1 MRKLATIYK
10 TVLIFL
16 ILLLHLLHSDISAQV
31 IGNEW
36 INPKQQYFKLKITQK
51 GIHQISFEAL
61 QKVGFPENIHPEK
74 IQIFR
79 HGKEVAI
86 SVHHNNPTVF
96 QANYFIAFYA
106 ENNDG
111 SLDSLLYQPKN
122 AQPHSYYNL
131 FSDTA
136 SYFITYCIDNQK
148 NKRISIQEKSPFKN
162 LTSEE
167 FHLEEDL
174 QVFTSSFSEGQPE
187 PVGTSLSA
195 GILNSNYSFG
205 KAWTGEIQKPNSKLS
220 FGIQLKNFIQS
231 SSYKPTIEILFS
243 GRSEGKH
250 RLQISLNNQLVDS
263 LFFENYFT
271 QLYKKEVTFET
282 DKNQI
287 SILSSQLNDQYSVSF
302 LKITY
307 PQNFEMKGLN
317 EKVFHLATN
326 SSTERLVIVQNP
338 PKNAFVYDISD
349 KFHPIKI
356 DFQQNDSTL
365 TFQTNGQHILISNLI
380 KKPDTIEQIFFKA
393 FPKSK
398 ADFLIITH
406 QKLLQSAQEYANYRA
421 SEKGGKH
428 DTLCVT
434 IDFLYNYFT
443 YGDKNPLAIQRFLAF
458 MKNTEKSQFCFII
471 GTATYPQK
479 ARKSFSD
486 YQLDLVPT
494 WGFPCGD
501 IPFGM
506 NLNKDQLNIPVGR
519 LATNNPQKI
528 LDYLQKVKE
537 HEAEPMNELWR
548 KKALMMSGG
557 RSVFELNTF
566 KDYVTNLKEISKSGL
581 LGQQVQ
587 LLAKKTDNPTE
598 FINVTE
604 QVNQGVGM
612 ITMFGHSASQQTDMD
627 IGYVSNDLFGYKNQ
641 GKYPF
646 ILVNG
651 CNAGDLF
658 ASQNSFGTDWIN
670 TPKRGAILFLAH
682 SYLSYS
688 FSLKSYSDE
697 LFQTLFQDSIYVDKA
712 FGTIMQNSI
721 NHYLKRF
728 PNSAFELANAQQ
740 FTLQGD
746 PAIVLFPAS
755 KPDFAIDNTA
765 ILLQKHQ
772 ENTTLHSDSLSIG
785 IVIKNLGR
793 VCRNSINIQLKR
805 TFPNGEMALYENTF
819 LKEIS
824 YQDTVYFNIPNDKFS
839 SVGNNSF
846 EVFVDYNNHI
856 SELQENNNTSVLE
869 YNFPAQN
876 ITVLHPQNFSIENQ
890 QVIDFQLKIPL
901 KTDNSTIVFEIDTNH
916 LFLSSYKKS
925 IILPYQNFLS
935 FKHSILEKDSTVYYW
950 RVKIEGNTWI
960 ENSFLFLKNSTEG
973 FAQFSFPQLSKSM
986 TDEHIYLENT
996 QWKFHTSSVTLSAK
1010 IYGTNSGVPRSHRA
1024 NSVILND
1031 KILIS
1036 DGVCYPW
1043 YNLNAV
1049 AFNRAL
1055 RPYAAIPSLVC
1066 GYAPYAVNYLSTE
1079 EFSSDLKD
1087 YFTATEYGNHVI
1099 LWNSGHLEYQNW
1111 TNEFRKNFA
1120 EIGVDTNKIMRLTK
1134 GSPFLVIGRKGATK
1148 ALLELFPDVNKR
1160 GDTQILSVENHVIK
1174 DNFDAGTITSPLIGV
1189 ASKWEEILI
1198 DVEKDEHQM
1207 FSYDILGINFKEE
1220 ERILAENIQQNSF
1233 NIKSIDA
1240 KEFPYLKIKIHL
1252 KNTNF
1257 SGKSPQLKS
1266 LIVLYQSPP
1275 EGIITQG
1282 ENIKLIDKQEYENF
1296 KIQTT
1301 FKNIS
1306 NKDFSDSITVKQVL
1320 TNIFLNKKDI
1330 KIFKVKSLKSQ
1341 DSVSVNLPIQTVGWL
1356 GENTFNLTF
1365 NPEILPEKSYQ
1376 NNSIYYNFKVVSDEI
1391 NPILSVTFD
1400 GRQIQQYEIVSSK
1413 PFVKIGLKDENPF
1426 RLKKDTNGI
1435 DFKIKYCSTCAYE
1448 KIYFSQ
1454 NDITWRIDSLTNT
1467 FLIDYFPQDLPKDT
1481 LSISVQ
1487 AQDVAGNFAGNR
1499 PYQISFRI
1507 LPKDTLMAFKVFPN
1521 PFQLFTKF
1529 VLELAGE
1536 SIPDEFYIE
1545 IFDLQGKQA
1554 ALVGPDNSIKIGINE
1569 IIWEGKDFTSNYL
1582 PSGTY
1587 FYRLILKNKAVDLAF
1602 KTSGKLI
1609 ISR

>member
-10 TVLIFL
+10 KVLIFL
-16 ILLLHLLHSDISAQV
+16 ILLFPLLHSNTSAQV

-36 INPKQQYFKLKITQK
+36 INPQQQYFKLKITQK

-61 QKVGFPENIHPEK
+61 LKSGFPENVHPEK

-86 SVHHNNPTVF
+86 SVHHNNSTVF
-96 QANYFIAFYA
+96 QANDFIAFYA

-111 SLDSLLYQPKN
+111 SLDSLLYQPRN
-122 AQPHSYYNL
+122 AQPHPYYSL
-131 FSDTA
+131 FTDTA
-136 SYFITYCIDNQK
+136 SYFITYHIDNQK
-148 NKRISIQEKSPFKN
+148 NKRISIQEKAPFQSLKP
-162 LTSEE
+162 EE

-174 QVFTSSFSEGQPE
+174 QIFTSSFSEGQPE
-187 PVGTSLSA
+187 PIGSSLST

-205 KAWTGEIQKPNSKLS
+205 KAWTGEIQKPNSQLHVD
-220 FGIQLKNFIQS
+220 FQLKNFIKNS
-231 SSYKPTIEILFS
+231 SSKPKIEILFS

-250 RLQISLNNQLVDS
+250 HLQISLSNKLVDS
-263 LFFENYFT
+263 LFFENHFT
-271 QLYKKEVTFET
+271 ELYKKEVDFGME
-282 DKNQI
+282 KNKI
-287 SILSSQLNDQYSVSF
+287 SILSSQSNDQFSVSF

-307 PQNFEMKGLN
+307 PQSFQMKGLN
-317 EKVFHLATN
+317 EKVFHFLPN
-326 SSTERLVIVQNP
+326 SSTERLIIVQNP

-349 KFHPIKI
+349 KSNPIKI
-356 DFQQNDSTL
+356 DFKQSDSTL
-365 TFQTNGQHILISNLI
+365 TFQTNGQRILVSNQI
-380 KKPDTIEQIFFKA
+380 KKLDAIEQISFREL
-393 FPKSK
+393 PKNK
-398 ADFLIITH
+398 VDFLIITH

-434 IDFLYNYFT
+434 TDFLYNYFT

-471 GTATYPQK
+471 GTAIYPQK
-479 ARKSFSD
+479 ARKNSLD

-506 NLNKDQLNIPVGR
+506 NLNDDQLNIPVGR
-519 LATNNPQKI
+519 LATNNPQI
-528 LDYLQKVKE
+528 VLDYLEKVKE
-537 HEAEPMNELWR
+537 HEAQAMNELWR
-548 KKALMMSGG
+548 KKSLMMSGG

-566 KDYVTNLKEISKSGL
+566 KDYVTELKEISENGL

-627 IGYVSNDLFGYKNQ
+627 IGYVSNDLLGYKNQ

-670 TPKRGAILFLAH
+670 TPKRGSILFLAH

-697 LFQTLFQDSIYVDKA
+697 LFQTLFQDSIYIDKA
-712 FGTIMQNSI
+712 FGTIMQTSI
-721 NHYLKRF
+721 NRYLQRF

-765 ILLQKHQ
+765 ILLPNQK
-772 ENTTLHSDSLSIG
+772 ENSAILPDSLSIG

-793 VCRNSINIQLKR
+793 VYRNALNIQVKR
-805 TFPNGEMALYENTF
+805 TFPNGKTVLFENTF

-824 YQDTVYFNIPNDKFS
+824 YQDTVYFKIPNDKFS
-839 SVGNNSF
+839 SVGTNRF
-846 EVFVDYNNHI
+846 EVMVDYNNHI
-856 SELQENNNTSVLE
+856 SELQENNNTFVLE
-869 YNFPAQN
+869 YNFPSQN
-876 ITVLHPQNFSIENQ
+876 ISTLTPQNFSITNQ
-890 QVIDFQLKIPL
+890 KIVDFQIQTPFKI
-901 KTDNSTIVFEIDTNH
+901 DNPNIIFEIDTNH
-916 LFLSSYKKS
+916 LFLSVYKKS

-935 FKHSILEKDSTVYYW
+935 FKHNILEKDSTVYYW
-950 RVKIEGNTWI
+950 RVKTESDNWI
-960 ENSFLFLKNSTEG
+960 ENSFLFLKNSSEG
-973 FAQFSFPQLSKSM
+973 FAQFSFPQLSKSV
-986 TDEHIYLENT
+986 TDERIYLENT
-996 QWKFHTSSVTLSAK
+996 QWKFHTSSITLSAK

-1043 YNLNAV
+1043 FNLNAV

-1055 RPYAAIPSLVC
+1055 RPYAVIPSLVC

-1079 EFSSDLKD
+1079 EYSNDLKD
-1087 YFTATEYGNHVI
+1087 YFTAAESGNYVI

-1111 TNEFRKNFA
+1111 TNEFRKNFI
-1120 EIGVDTNKIMRLTK
+1120 EIGVDTNKIKRLTK
-1134 GSPFLVIGRKGATK
+1134 GSPFLVIGRKGAKK

-1160 GDTQILSVENHVIK
+1160 GDTQILNLENYTIK
-1174 DNFDAGTITSPLIGV
+1174 DNFDTGKITSPLIGV
-1189 ASKWEEILI
+1189 ASKWDEVLI
-1198 DVEKDEHQM
+1198 DVEKNEQQT
-1207 FSYDILGINFKEE
+1207 FSYDILGVNLKGE
-1220 ERILAENIQQNSF
+1220 ERILAENIQQKTF
-1233 NIKSIDA
+1233 NISNIDA
-1240 KEFPYLKIKIHL
+1240 KEFPFLKIIIHL
-1252 KNTNF
+1252 KNTDF
-1257 SGKSPQLKS
+1257 SEKSPQLKS
-1266 LIVLYQSPP
+1266 LIVHYQSPP
-1275 EGIITQG
+1275 EGILSEV
-1282 ENIKLIDKQEYENF
+1282 ENNKLTDKQEYENF
-1296 KIQTT
+1296 KIQAT

-1306 NKDFSDSITVKQVL
+1306 NKDFSDSISVKQVI
-1320 TNIFLNKKDI
+1320 TNTFLNKKEI
-1330 KIFKVKSLKSQ
+1330 KSFKVKALKSQ
-1341 DSVSVNLPIQTVGWL
+1341 DSVSVSLLIQTAGWL
-1356 GENTFNLTF
+1356 GENTFSLTF
-1365 NPEILPEKSYQ
+1365 NSEILPEKSYQ
-1376 NNSIYYNFKVVSDEI
+1376 NNSIYYTFKVISDEI

-1400 GRQIQQYEIVSSK
+1400 GRKIQQYEIVSSK
-1413 PFVKIGLKDENPF
+1413 PFIKIGLKDENIF
-1426 RLKKDTNGI
+1426 RIKKDTNDI
-1435 DFKIKYCSTCAYE
+1435 DLKIKYCPTCAF
-1448 KIYFSQ
+1448 KRVYFSQ
-1454 NDITWRIDSLTNT
+1454 NDITWRTDSLTNT
-1467 FLIDYFPQDLPKDT
+1467 FLIDYFPQNLPKDT
-1481 LSISVQ
+1481 LTISVQ
-1487 AQDVAGNFAGNR
+1487 AQDVTGNFAGNR

-1529 VLELAGE
+1529 VLVLSGE

-1545 IFDLQGKQA
+1545 IFDLQGKQV
-1554 ALVGPDNSIKIGINE
+1554 ALVRPDNSIKIGVNE

-1587 FYRLILKNKAVDLAF
+1587 FYRLILKNKAVDLALR
-1602 KTSGKLI
+1602 TSGKLI

>member
-16 ILLLHLLHSDISAQV
+16 ILLLNLLDSTISAQV

-36 INPKQQYFKLKITQK
+36 INPQQQYFKFKITQK

-86 SVHHNNPTVF
+86 SVRHANDTIF
-96 QANYFIAFYA
+96 QAKNYLEFYA

-111 SLDSLLYQPKN
+111 SLDSLLYQPRN
-122 AQPHSYYNL
+122 AQPHLNYSL
-131 FSDTA
+131 FTDTA
-136 SYFITYCIDNQK
+136 SYFVTYRIDNQK
-148 NKRISIQEKSPFKN
+148 NKRIFIQEKNPFKN
-162 LTSEE
+162 LKPEE

-174 QVFTSSFSEGQPE
+174 QIFTSSFSEGQPE
-187 PVGTSLSA
+187 PVGSSLST

-205 KAWTGEIQKPNSKLS
+205 KAWTGEIQKPNSKLILD
-220 FGIQLKNFIQS
+220 FELKNFIKNS
-231 SSYKPTIEILFS
+231 SSKPKIEILFS

-250 RLQISLNNQLVDS
+250 RLQISLNNKLVDS
-263 LFFENYFT
+263 LFFDNYFT
-271 QLYKKEVTFET
+271 QLYKKEVAFKA

-287 SILSSQLNDQYSVSF
+287 SILSSQSNDQYSVSF

-307 PQNFEMKGLN
+307 PQSFQMKGLN
-317 EKVFHLATN
+317 EKVFHFLPNA
-326 SSTERLVIVQNP
+326 STERLIIVQNP

-349 KFHPIKI
+349 KFNPIKI
-356 DFQQNDSTL
+356 DFQQSDSTL
-365 TFQTNGQHILISNLI
+365 TFQTNGQHILISNQI
-380 KKPDTIEQIFFKA
+380 KKLDAIEQISFRELPKTKA
-393 FPKSK
+393 N
-398 ADFLIITH
+398 FLIITP
-406 QKLLQSAQEYANYRA
+406 QKLLQSTQEYANYRA
-421 SEKGGKH
+421 SEKGGKY

-434 IDFLYNYFT
+434 TDFLYNYFT
-443 YGDKNPLAIQRFLAF
+443 YGDKNSLAIQRFLAF

-479 ARKSFSD
+479 ARKNSLD

-506 NLNKDQLNIPVGR
+506 NSNAPQLNIPVGR
-519 LATNNPQKI
+519 LATNNPQTV
-528 LDYLQKVKE
+528 LDYLEKVKE
-537 HEAEPMNELWR
+537 HEAQPMNELWR
-548 KKALMMSGG
+548 KKSLMMSGG

-566 KDYVTNLKEISKSGL
+566 KDYVIDLKRISENGL
-581 LGQQVQ
+581 LGQQIQ

-721 NHYLKRF
+721 NRYLKKF

-746 PAIVLFPAS
+746 PAIVLFPAN
-755 KPDFAIDNTA
+755 KPDFALDNTA
-765 ILLQKHQ
+765 ILLDKHK
-772 ENTTLHSDSLSIG
+772 ENPRLFSDSLTIG
-785 IVIKNLGR
+785 IIIKNLGR
-793 VCRNSINIQLKR
+793 VYINPLNIQVKR
-805 TFPNGEMALYENTF
+805 TYPNGKTVLFENTF

-824 YQDTVYFNIPNDKFS
+824 FQDTIYFNIPNDKLA
-839 SVGNNSF
+839 SVGNNRF
-846 EVFVDYNNHI
+846 EVILDYNNYI

-876 ITVLHPQNFSIENQ
+876 IIILYPQNFSIKNK
-890 QVIDFQLKIPL
+890 QVIDFQIQIPYNL
-901 KTDNSTIVFEIDTNH
+901 ENSNIIFEIDTNH
-916 LFLSSYKKS
+916 LFLSVYKKS

-935 FKHSILEKDSTVYYW
+935 FKHNILEKDSTVYYW
-950 RVKIEGNTWI
+950 RVKKEGDNWI
-960 ENSFLFLKNSTEG
+960 ENSFLFLKNSPEG
-973 FAQFSFPQLSKSM
+973 FAQFSFPQLSKSV
-986 TDEHIYLENT
+986 TDERLYLENT
-996 QWKFHTSSVTLSAK
+996 QWKFHTSSLTLSAK

-1024 NSVILND
+1024 NSIILND

-1055 RPYAAIPSLVC
+1055 RPYAVIPSLVC
-1066 GYAPYAVNYLSTE
+1066 GYTPYAVNYLSME

-1087 YFTATEYGNHVI
+1087 YFTATEYGNHVM
-1099 LWNSGHLEYQNW
+1099 LWNSGHVEYQNW
-1111 TNEFRKNFA
+1111 TSEFRKNFI
-1120 EIGVDTNKIMRLTK
+1120 EIGVDTNKIKRLTK
-1134 GSPFLVIGRKGATK
+1134 GSPFLVIGRKGAKK

-1160 GDTQILSVENHVIK
+1160 GDTQILSLENYTIN
-1174 DNFDAGTITSPLIGV
+1174 DNFDTGTITSPLIGV

-1198 DVEKDEHQM
+1198 DVEKNEYQT
-1207 FSYDILGINFKEE
+1207 FSYDILGVNLKGE
-1220 ERILAENIQQNSF
+1220 ERILAENIQRNPF
-1233 NIKSIDA
+1233 NISAINA
-1240 KEFPYLKIKIHL
+1240 KEFPFLKIKFHL
-1252 KNTNF
+1252 KNTDF

-1266 LIVLYQSPP
+1266 LIVHYQSPP
-1275 EGIITQG
+1275 EGILSEV
-1282 ENIKLIDKQEYENF
+1282 ENIKLSDKQEYENF
-1296 KIQTT
+1296 KIQATL
-1301 FKNIS
+1301 KNIS
-1306 NKDFSDSITVKQVL
+1306 NKDFSDSISVKQVI
-1320 TNIFLNKKDI
+1320 TNTFLNKKEV
-1330 KIFKVKSLKSQ
+1330 KSFKVKPLKSQ
-1341 DSVSVNLPIQTVGWL
+1341 DSVKVNLPIQTAGWL
-1356 GENTFNLTF
+1356 GENTFSLTF
-1365 NPEILPEKSYQ
+1365 NPEILPEKSYL
-1376 NNSIYYNFKVVSDEI
+1376 NNSIYHTFRVIPDEI

-1400 GRQIQQYEIVSSK
+1400 GRQIQQYEVISAK
-1413 PFVKIGLKDENPF
+1413 PFIKIALKDENIF

-1435 DFKIKYCSTCAYE
+1435 DLKIKYCSSCAF
-1448 KIYFSQ
+1448 KKVYFSQ
-1454 NDITWRIDSLTNT
+1454 NDITWRTDSLTNT
-1467 FLIDYFPQDLPKDT
+1467 FLIDYFPQNLPKDT

-1545 IFDLQGKQA
+1545 IFNLLGKQV
-1554 ALVGPDNSIKIGINE
+1554 ALVRPDNSIKIGINE

-1587 FYRLILKNKAVDLAF
+1587 VYRLILKNKAVDLALR
-1602 KTSGKLI
+1602 TSGKLI